1 MGTVVTLP
9 QRQKP
14 HTSAAPTTEATI
26 LLFMG
31 VRYVRDI
38 EPDREFGLAAVE
50 PEPTED
56 VDLPLAIA

>member
-31 VRYVRDI
+31 VRDI